1 MVPIFHR
8 FFCLISVVRTI
19 RHISL
24 SPLNFRMHTKKTILF
39 VVTVKSRN
47 LYSQWLVRIDCF
59 LHLNRDLILVFF
71 LVPEHSTA
79 AVGMY
84 LKSLNNVCRTHVER
98 ARNQH
103 NTAASKSQ
111 NSRIAFHL
119 KNQQQYRRSK
129 DDETKN

>member
-1 MVPIFHR
+1 MTCPNRLF
-8 FFCLISVVRTI
+8 
-19 RHISL
+19 
-24 SPLNFRMHTKKTILF
+24 SPLKQRLDFSF
-39 VVTVKSRN
+39 
-47 LYSQWLVRIDCF
+47 
-59 LHLNRDLILVFF
+59 FF